1 MKNSKLD
8 LRAYAGFVVRHRA
21 MLMAVVLGVTVL
33 LATRIAYLK
42 VDMDPDVW
50 APQSHPFLQTTHAI
64 ENVFGGRNFSII
76 GIVPKQGD
84 IYQPEI
90 LAKIKRIQTGIQAIP
105 EAVQHNIISLA
116 APQVKAIR
124 GTRDGMEIRR
134 LFDKIPQTPEEI
146 ARLKSDIAANPF
158 YINTLVSPD
167 GKTGAVIVDFAID
180 KKDPR
185 YSKIDAAVRK
195 VTDVERDDHAD
206 IYLAGVTTELAWFE
220 RHMEKMPIW
229 FGLALMIIMA
239 IQYWSFRS
247 FQGMLL
253 PITTSLLSVVWALG
267 LMALFDVHLDVMNT
281 TTPILI
287 MAVAAGHSVQ
297 ILKRYYEEY
306 NRLQEQHPQEVSAAQ
321 SSREAVINS
330 IVKVGPAMIT
340 TGLIASISFLSL
352 ATSEI
357 SVVRHF
363 GIFAGC
369 GILAA
374 LILEMSF
381 IPALRASL
389 PAPRRRESERE
400 RQTGVLDRL
409 LESLSRNLAG
419 GRAPMIL
426 GVVLAVF
433 AVVIVGSLRLHADNS
448 LRRYNS
454 ESSEVRKADAIVNER
469 LAGSSSFLYL
479 VEGKGQD
486 SMKDPKVLDGIVKLQ
501 SFLESQP
508 QVGKT
513 QSIAD
518 LIKRM
523 NQAMHADD
531 PAYYVLPTQRDLI
544 AQYLFLYSLSGDP
557 GDFDNFVDN
566 DYQKAAVWVYL
577 NDDSTARATALH
589 EAAQVVIAQSFPP
602 DVTVRLGSGLSQT
615 MAINEVLTREKF
627 GNMAQMAVA
636 VFLLSALA
644 LRSLIGGLFVV
655 VPLVLIALVNFGLMG
670 WFGLP
675 LDMGTSTTAAMAIG
689 IGADYELYLL
699 FRFREEL
706 ARSRNLLTATRES
719 LLTSGKAILFVA
731 LSVAGGYSILLLSGF
746 AFYSR
751 LAVMVIATMLVS
763 AVSALIFLRAMMIIF
778 KPRFVFGNLHDMLFK
793 AA

>member
-1 MKNSKLD
+1 
-8 LRAYAGFVVRHRA
+8 
-21 MLMAVVLGVTVL
+21 MLMAVVLGITVL
-33 LATRIAYLK
+33 LATRIANLK

-90 LAKIKRIQTGIQAIP
+90 LAKIKRIQAGIQAIP

-124 GTRDGMEIRR
+124 GTREGMEVRR
-134 LFDKIPQTPEEI
+134 LLDKIPQTPEEM

-195 VTDVERDDHAD
+195 VTDGERDDRVD

-220 RHMEKMPIW
+220 RHMEKMPLW
-229 FGLALMIIMA
+229 FGLALLIIMA

-306 NRLQEQHPQEVSAAQ
+306 NRLQEQHPQGVSSIQ

-330 IVKVGPAMIT
+330 MVKVGPAMIT

-389 PAPRRRESERE
+389 PAPKRRESERE
-400 RQTGVLDRL
+400 RLTGMLDRL

-419 GRAPMIL
+419 GRAPLIL

-433 AVVIVGSLRLHADNS
+433 AVVILGSLRLHADNS

-479 VEGKGQD
+479 IEGKGQD
-486 SMKDPKVLDGIVKLQ
+486 SMKDPKVLDGIAKLQ

-544 AQYLFLYSLSGDP
+544 AQYLFLYSLSGEPD
-557 GDFDNFVDN
+557 DFDNFVDN
-566 DYQKAAVWVYL
+566 DYQKAVIWVYL
-577 NDDSTARATALH
+577 NDDSTARATSLY
-589 EAAQVVIAQSFPP
+589 EASQAVIAQNFPP
-602 DVTVRLGSGLSQT
+602 DVTVSLGSGLSQT
-615 MAINEVLTREKF
+615 MAINEVLTHEKF

-636 VFLLSALA
+636 VFLLSAFA

-706 ARSRNLLTATRES
+706 ALRGNLYAATRES

-751 LAVMVIATMLVS
+751 LAVMVIATMMVS

-778 KPRFVFGNLHDMLFK
+778 KPRFVFGDLRDVLFK